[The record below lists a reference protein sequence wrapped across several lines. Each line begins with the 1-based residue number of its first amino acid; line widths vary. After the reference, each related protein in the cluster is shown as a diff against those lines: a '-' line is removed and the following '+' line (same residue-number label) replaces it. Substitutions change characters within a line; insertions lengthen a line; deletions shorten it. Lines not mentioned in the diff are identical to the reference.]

1 MVDMI
6 VKVGDLLINIGE
18 ISLIENI
25 KFNRPTSFTN
35 FDEVLR
41 IIFKSGKEELIGLS
55 KKSCENLMEYYS
67 SLCPNLDD
75 DYTRKMMIQ
84 HIMNQRQQMVQQMM
98 NEGKIPKT
106 DFPDQ
111 TGPGMRGPAIR

>member
-6 VKVGDLLINIGE
+6 VKIGDLLINIGE

-25 KFNRPTSFTN
+25 KFNRPASFTN

-41 IIFKSGKEELIGLS
+41 IIFKSGTVEHIGLS

-67 SLCPNLDD
+67 GLCPNLDD
-75 DYTRKMMIQ
+75 DYTRKMMVN
-84 HIMNQRQQMVQQMM
+84 HIMAQRQQMVQQMM
-98 NEGKIPKT
+98 NEGKIPRS

-111 TGPGMRGPAIR
+111 INPGNRGPVLR